1 MSDDSTGIYKS
12 RNPFSII
19 INQLQGLFFKIDKN
33 VVTNQTSLSILGV
46 NIIIILT
53 PTPYHSNKNLELQVK
68 TKLSNYYYLI
78 KLYP

>member
-1 MSDDSTGIYKS
+1 MPDDSTGIYKS
-12 RNPFSII
+12 RNSFSII

-46 NIIIILT
+46 NIIIIST
-53 PTPYHSNKNLELQVK
+53 STPYHSNKNLELQVK